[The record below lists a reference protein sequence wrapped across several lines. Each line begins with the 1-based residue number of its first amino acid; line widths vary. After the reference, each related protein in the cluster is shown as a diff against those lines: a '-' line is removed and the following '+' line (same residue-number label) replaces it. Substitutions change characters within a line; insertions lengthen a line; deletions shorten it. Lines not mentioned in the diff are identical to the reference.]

1 MFAQPPWRPDPPV
14 HRSPVRAPIAAQDL
28 VSASLGQSGTEL
40 RLTVRL
46 RGRPVAGDLC
56 VSLRAAKLCLG
67 RGASLERDG
76 HAVPARVSIARH
88 TLRAVFTPAAV
99 DLPVGRFTWSVE
111 TGGDRIPASGAI
123 HARAALFAAPRCF
136 GAAARDPW
144 RPCRN
149 PALRTTVTPTPSE
162 ALLTPNAPCRPT
174 HQDAV
179 VSPCL
184 FGLDADTQ
192 VALIGDSHAEHW
204 RAALE
209 VVAQARRWRGISI
222 TQPGCAYNALTPR
235 LHTPALTRDC
245 ARWQPDVQRWLGA
258 HPEVH
263 TVFVSAHAKTV
274 YAGDAAAGFRDA
286 WRSLPDSVRRV
297 YVLRDTPRAVR
308 PEAECV
314 SRLARRKRP
323 VGSHC
328 AQPRAGALP
337 QDPEATAARSG
348 ADPRV
353 RVLDLSALMCS
364 SRLCP
369 AVIGGVLVR
378 KDGDHL
384 TRAFSATLGR
394 FVLRAIRRPVSRAA
408 GVKGA

>member
-1 MFAQPPWRPDPPV
+1 MFAAPPWIAPPRV
-14 HRSPVRAPIAAQDL
+14 YESPARAPAAAQDL

-40 RLTVRL
+40 RLTVKL
-46 RGRPVAGDLC
+46 SARPADGDLC
-56 VSLRAAKLCLG
+56 LQLRTARLCVGPGSEL
-67 RGASLERDG
+67 RRDG
-76 HAVPARVSIARH
+76 TAVDARVAIERN
-88 TLRAVFTPAAV
+88 TVRVVFTPAAA
-99 DLPVGRFTWSVE
+99 DLPLGRFTWSVE
-111 TGGDRIPASGAI
+111 TSGDRIPAAGAI
-123 HARAALFAAPRCF
+123 ASRAVLFAAPRCF

-144 RPCRN
+144 GPCAN

-174 HQDAV
+174 HPDAV

-184 FGLDADTQ
+184 FGLDGGDD

-209 VVAQARRWRGISI
+209 VVAQAKRWHGISL
-222 TQPGCAYNALTPR
+222 TQPGCALNARTPR

-245 ARWQPDVQRWLGA
+245 ARWLGGVRRWLAA

-263 TVFVSAHAKTV
+263 TVFVSAHAKTR
-274 YAGDAAAGFRDA
+274 YAGDPVAGFRTA
-286 WRSLPDSVRRV
+286 WRNLPDSVQRV

-308 PEAECV
+308 PEADCV

-323 VGSHC
+323 IGSHC
-328 AQPRAGALP
+328 AQPRAAALP
-337 QDPEATAARSG
+337 PDPEAIAARGG

-353 RVLDLSALMCS
+353 RLLDLTKLLCGTQS
-364 SRLCP
+364 CP

-384 TRAFSATLGR
+384 TRTFSATLGR
-394 FVLRAIRRPVSRAA
+394 FVLRAIRRPVSGRR
-408 GVKGA
+408 GV

>member
-1 MFAQPPWRPDPPV
+1 VFAEPPPV

-28 VSASLGQSGTEL
+28 LSASLVQSGTEL

-46 RGRPVAGDLC
+46 RARPADGDLC
-56 VSLRAAKLCLG
+56 LRLRSARLCVGPGLV
-67 RGASLERDG
+67 RDG
-76 HAVPARVSIARH
+76 SPVDARVSIERG
-88 TLRAVFTPAAV
+88 TVRVVFTPAAV
-99 DLPVGRFTWSVE
+99 HLPLGRFTWSVE
-111 TGGDRIPASGAI
+111 TSADRIPATGAI
-123 HARAALFAAPRCF
+123 RARAALFAAPRCF

-179 VSPCL
+179 VSPCV
-184 FGLDADTQ
+184 FGLHAEKQ

-209 VVAQARRWRGISI
+209 VVAQAKRWRGISI

-245 ARWQPDVQRWLGA
+245 ARWQPDVRSWLGA

-263 TVFVSAHAKTV
+263 TVFVSAHAKTI
-274 YAGDAAAGFRDA
+274 YAGDAVAGFRAA
-286 WRSLPDSVRRV
+286 WRGLPESVKRV

-314 SRLARRKRP
+314 SRRARRKRP
-323 VGSHC
+323 VGSRC

-337 QDPEATAARSG
+337 PDPEATAARGG

-353 RVLDLSALMCS
+353 RLLDLSALMCGAD
-364 SRLCP
+364 RCP

-394 FVLRAIRRPVSRAA
+394 FVLRAIRTRRCCA
-408 GVKGA
+408 